1 MRNRMSF
8 PPGRLIG
15 SIAAFLFLVGNQSGT
30 FAGSDGG
37 NRLYWTEVEINQIA
51 SSPELLALGK
61 KTYETRCSACH
72 GQSGTGDGAAAPYLL
87 TKPRD
92 FSKAQ
97 FKLRTTM
104 DFPTDEDLFR
114 TITVGFPAYAMPE
127 FSYLSEEER
136 WGLVY
141 YVKYLGQEASRKARE
156 GKLIKERL
164 GLDPESIG
172 PEEEA
177 EHGTRLT
184 KLRELAAEIAGYRFE
199 SEEPARE
206 TEPIGASPAAI
217 ELGRK
222 AYVDMGCVKCHGET
236 GHADG
241 PSAETLVDDENR
253 RIWARDFALS
263 GWYFKAGDR
272 PEDLVR
278 VLITGMPGTPMPSFD
293 LGSSRDAE
301 LWNLA
306 HYVRFLA
313 TEED

>member
-1 MRNRMSF
+1 MRSRTNLPAR
-8 PPGRLIG
+8 RLIG
-15 SIAAFLFLVGNQSGT
+15 SFASFLFLVGYQVGT
-30 FAGSDGG
+30 FAEPEGTG
-37 NRLYWTEVEINQIA
+37 RRYWTEVEANTIP
-51 SSPELLALGK
+51 SSPELLALGR

-97 FKLRTTM
+97 FKLRSTM

-127 FSYLSEEER
+127 FGYLGEEER

-141 YVKYLGQEASRKARE
+141 YIKHLGRDAFRRVGESQMIE
-156 GKLIKERL
+156 ERL
-164 GLDPESIG
+164 GLDPEAIS
-172 PEEEA
+172 PDEEA
-177 EHGTRLT
+177 EHGKKLT
-184 KLRELAAEIAGYRFE
+184 EIRELAAEIAEYRFE

-206 TEPIGASPAAI
+206 IDPVGVSPTTL

-222 AYVDMGCVKCHGET
+222 AYVKLGCVKCHGET

-241 PSAETLVDDENR
+241 PSAATLVDSENR

-272 PEDLVR
+272 PEDIVR

-293 LGSSRDAE
+293 LGSSHDAE

-306 HYVRFLA
+306 HYIRFLA
-313 TEED
+313 TQEN